1 MLQSKI
7 TLHPAVLADSLP
19 IAQLHNAAFAN
30 DDLLETM
37 YGPLTQ
43 NDTPFANDLQKIIAD
58 DPYSRITKAIDTASG
73 QIVAWSW
80 WSLYPD
86 AEAHATAA
94 EEARKRGT
102 NPPAAS
108 LCPRLYLDYQD
119 LKARMRE
126 KWIGGRP
133 VASKLAS
140 LLQCL
145 IWVLGLR
152 LIAWVVLQVLAVHP
166 DYQGRGIGTQLLM
179 VGVEEARRLGLPAWL
194 EASEAGYSV
203 YRRCGFVDAERMEL
217 DFGKYGLSGM
227 EQVYCM
233 LMDDV
238 EQSSASTVDK

>member
-86 AEAHATAA
+86 AEAHATEA

-133 VASKLAS
+133 VA
-140 LLQCL
+140 
-145 IWVLGLR
+145 I
-152 LIAWVVLQVLAVHP
+152 LQVLAVHP